1 MSVDVLFHQIVTNL
15 WRDTPHT
22 HIDDNDDDDI
32 RINFGNAIHF
42 FFFGF
47 VFVLSYLQ
55 LQPTNQSGYR
65 TPNRTETPIHVLMM
79 PVEIL
84 VKYFIEYLHHW
95 TKSGSHS
102 HQVKC
107 WDKPFRAYMT
117 LLNIQPAYFYMIEY
131 KPKNKSKV
139 TPHVNTN
146 FKSNFDWIYHKIK
159 YIIKKFESIRKWG
172 FLLFVSLDF
181 HRKIYMIFG
190 IYCCCC
196 SLILHIW
203 WFLMQIDWLKISH

>member
-1 MSVDVLFHQIVTNL
+1 MGCHHPLPTNHQCLYYLLYAIIVIIIIINAIEEWTKNFKSNWWMSVDVLFHQIVTNL

-22 HIDDNDDDDI
+22 HTLMIMMMMTSGSI
-32 RINFGNAIHF
+32 SEMQYIF
-42 FFFGF
+42 F
-47 VFVLSYLQ
+47 FVLSYLQ

-84 VKYFIEYLHHW
+84 GKCFIEYLHHW

-117 LLNIQPAYFYMIEY
+117 LLNILQPSLFLYDRIQTQ
-131 KPKNKSKV
+131 KQ
-139 TPHVNTN
+139 
-146 FKSNFDWIYHKIK
+146 IK
-159 YIIKKFESIRKWG
+159 GHTSCQYQF
-172 FLLFVSLDF
+172 
-181 HRKIYMIFG
+181 
-190 IYCCCC
+190 
-196 SLILHIW
+196 
-203 WFLMQIDWLKISH
+203 